1 MNSAQRDQQEIAALY
16 GHRTGILTTAPYAAT
31 RGMNSDPEENV
42 RYACWIVLPIPRK
55 EDGRTDA
62 PFFPGARA
70 WCQMRSSKIAHS
82 SVFFF
87 QLLLLLAEK
96 CNREGSVR
104 PVHGR
109 ASGERHYQSV
119 CELVARQRKGYLT
132 DKRQIAALR
141 TAVKCDHYYDPQF
154 LKDVEEA
161 EKKVEEDMKRKH
173 AAKNKKRGAEQPAQP
188 PPDEGPP
195 IVNPEE
201 PQFEVRQVEMPMQ
214 KPRPKCGA
222 DGTSWL
228 KMLQFDRKRTL
239 RLEVSEECREAY
251 TKSLPHLGY
260 DVAYTYKKG
269 KMICNVMQAVIQNE
283 EQAHAE
289 GLQEKIRF
297 TVTAMPRKDDAN
309 EIACLVCTFVI
320 RDPNIDPSAFFGK
333 ILDNLQ
339 YRQERLRASSTAQRQ
354 KMATNPEM
362 FPEYTALYHTH
373 HPAGNLTSP
382 EVYFRCAMTIRSD
395 LASAPGSDM
404 GHLYRRHMMDLLNMN
419 NPFHVRNLLSV
430 ERAVVA
436 IREAGA
442 DPGTRD
448 TWWNP
453 YNRRVQ
459 FPEHARTYKFHPQQ
473 VFWKHPRLI
482 ALSDQY
488 FPHIN
493 AKSDFL
499 SCLLSGGNFERF
511 LKEDRE
517 NEALDAA
524 QVDFDLTAAGSYM
537 DQMWAVDKSLANGE
551 NLVPYDTN
559 NEFVHRAAER
569 DRFYKRIKAEYPP
582 HYAKTLRRVQEL
594 VAHYGQKDWRFH
606 LSAEEKEHVRAC
618 ERYNLMVKT
627 AQDACM
633 QIFSSLCQLDGEVDH
648 LPIPAPIRAILKWY
662 STKHAHKFPNVTRE
676 FIMFDPQLRFFGN
689 SMLRTLKLFGC
700 VAQALQP
707 LICMLWES
715 MFSAYYWNPNKLASN
730 ILASGRHDTG
740 KTFLGITVPKK
751 MSIEGTIEEFTAST
765 PAANTTKRHKYDII
779 LCCDE
784 VSQHKVSEKEA
795 LKNPDRVNEDK
806 MILSTKQLGKSVF
819 VNMVGPDGQNVRW
832 NELVTTDHH
841 CARFE
846 ATNAIVQKEN
856 PLMSRYFHIVVPQAR
871 IPAREFSSETALA
884 MLDEDTVISFQ
895 MAQFL
900 SALTYKGMQVGALLP
915 APELKIFKDISNKVI
930 DFLVAK
936 SAIKDTGARP
946 LEVMEPYMVQL
957 INRMAL
963 HYTFDLPSS
972 PYYRKKFEL
981 SMLQHVQYYQYATVE
996 MCWWIWT
1003 AMAAQWVDD
1012 KNTNVIMAVRRLACS
1027 KWIEEFSAY
1036 GNYEIDIN
1044 NEIPWR
1050 LRRNPNYNPDRC
1062 PKGDEW
1068 LVDINYITLTGTLE
1082 KIAHE
1087 IADHTNPSLDY
1098 TDVIGALKHMQNTP
1112 VSMPAG
1118 GYKHQPRE
1126 TFSKWHKYVV
1136 LPKWDADGKLV
1147 AEGVKHVD
1155 MQSLATQYLLDDN
1168 EDNGST
1174 KRDERH
1180 VPKMGPGTTAHV
1192 VDMSDLYSE
1201 KKLHIMPHVD
1211 GCFRNSLIIK
1221 ALISATMCGSFP
1233 EGKMI
1238 LGFPDDADPMQMQVF
1253 ECDDAKKEH
1262 FMNLFDAQYGWRFD
1276 RHNNSLEYGWKKKNK
1291 QWVPLPE
1298 NEHAAPDYRTPSR
1311 REGVTFPRRGA
1322 IDDKDRIILSAVPLA
1337 PCTEEDRGRK
1347 IARIEAE
1354 ISQMNQLAETIADL
1368 DAHSATARHMA
1379 CGRPLD
1385 EPVRTPQWI
1394 MQQYREACQ
1403 RTGRA
1408 QHMNVDYPREW
1419 RKLLL
1424 HKKNKWDSARP
1435 TKRDMAVLD
1444 HDEAFELC
1452 MTNLSHSDA
1461 MDMQAARHATE
1472 AARPAGSIS
1481 KVAAHVLLRGSSTE
1495 VPLVPP
1501 PPPAAAAPAPSVR
1514 RKKAQLQ
1521 KKRQRP
1527 IAVPLYDQ

>member
-1 MNSAQRDQQEIAALY
+1 MSRAQRDQQEIAALY
-16 GHRTGILTTAPYAAT
+16 GHRSGILTTAPYAAT
-31 RGMNSDPEENV
+31 RGVNSDPEENV

-55 EDGRTDA
+55 DDGKNDA

-70 WCQMRSSKIAHS
+70 WSQMRLFKVAHS
-82 SVFFF
+82 LVFFF
-87 QLLLLLAEK
+87 QFLLLLAEK

-109 ASGERHYQSV
+109 ASGEQHYQSV
-119 CELVARQRKGYLT
+119 CELVARQRLGHLT
-132 DKRQIAALR
+132 DKRQITALR

-154 LKDVEEA
+154 LKDVEAA
-161 EKKVEEDMKRKH
+161 EERVREDVKRKA
-173 AAKNKKRGAEQPAQP
+173 AAKGKRKK
-188 PPDEGPP
+188 PDEPAEEP
-195 IVNPEE
+195 TFMVHPEE
-201 PQFEVRQVEMPMQ
+201 PQFEVREVEMPMQ

-222 DGTSWL
+222 EGTSWL
-228 KMLQFDRKRTL
+228 KLLKFDRRRTL
-239 RLEVSEECREAY
+239 RLEVSDECKAAY
-251 TKSLPHLGY
+251 VKSLPHLGY
-260 DVAYTYKKG
+260 DIAYAYKKG
-269 KMICNVMQAVIQNE
+269 KIICRMMQAVVQNE
-283 EQAHAE
+283 EEAHAE
-289 GLQEKIRF
+289 GLQEKVRF
-297 TVTAMPRKDDAN
+297 TVTPMPRKDDPN
-309 EIACLVCTFVI
+309 DIACLVCTFI
-320 RDPNIDPSAFFGK
+320 FRDPNIDPSAFFNK
-333 ILDNLQ
+333 ILDNLHD
-339 YRQERLRASSTAQRQ
+339 RQERMRAGPGAQRQ
-354 KMATNPEM
+354 KATTVEM
-362 FPEYTALYHTH
+362 FPEYTSCFHTH
-373 HPAGNLTSP
+373 HPAGNLTSS
-382 EVYFRCAMTIRSD
+382 EVYFRCAMAIRSD
-395 LASAPGSDM
+395 LASVPGADM
-404 GHLYRRHMMDLLNMN
+404 GRLYRKHMMNIFDPN
-419 NPFHVRNLLSV
+419 NPLHVRNLLTI
-430 ERAVVA
+430 ERAVIA
-436 IREAGA
+436 MREAGA

-448 TWWNP
+448 TWWNL
-453 YNRRVQ
+453 YNKRVQ
-459 FPEHARTYKFHPQQ
+459 YPEHARTYKFHPQQ

-482 ALSDQY
+482 AMSDQY

-493 AKSDFL
+493 AQSDFL
-499 SCLLSGGNFERF
+499 SCLLSGGSFERF

-517 NEALDAA
+517 NEARDEA
-524 QVDFDLTAAGSYM
+524 QVEFELSREAQEIVGYM
-537 DQMWAVDKSLANGE
+537 EQMWAVDKSLVNAS
-551 NLVPYDTN
+551 NLVPYETG
-559 NEFVHRAAER
+559 NELVYRAAER
-569 DRFYKRIKAEYPP
+569 DRFYKRVRAEYPS
-582 HYAKTLRRVQEL
+582 HYAATLKRVQEL
-594 VAHYGQKDWRFH
+594 VAHYGIKNWRDH
-606 LSAEEKEHVRAC
+606 LTAEEKERIRAC
-618 ERYNLMVKT
+618 ERYNLMVKKT
-627 AQDACM
+627 QDACM

-648 LPIPAPIRAILKWY
+648 LPVPAPIRAILRWY
-662 STKHAHKFPNVTRE
+662 STQHEIRFPNVTRE
-676 FIMFDPQLRFFGN
+676 FIMYDPHLRFFGN
-689 SMLRTLKLFGC
+689 SMLRSLKLFGC

-707 LICMLWES
+707 LICLLWEA
-715 MFSAYYWNPNKLASN
+715 MFSAYYWNPGKLASN

-740 KTFLGITVPKK
+740 KTFLGITVPKM
-751 MSIEGTIEEFTAST
+751 MSIEGTIEEFTSST
-765 PAANTTKRHKYDII
+765 PAANTTKRHKYDLI
-779 LCCDE
+779 LCSDE

-806 MILSTKQLGKSVF
+806 MILSTKQLGKNVF
-819 VNMVGPDGQNVRW
+819 VNMIGPDGQNVRW

-856 PLMSRYFHIVVPQAR
+856 PLMSRYFHIVVPQSR
-871 IPAREFSSETALA
+871 IPAREFTKKSKLAALQ
-884 MLDEDTVISFQ
+884 EDTVVNFQ
-895 MAQFL
+895 IAQFL

-915 APELKIFKDISNKVI
+915 APELDIFYDISNKVI

-957 INRMAL
+957 INRMAI

-1012 KNTNVIMAVRRLACS
+1012 KNTNVIMAVRRMACA
-1027 KWIEEFSAY
+1027 KWIDEFSAY

-1087 IADHTNPSLDY
+1087 IADYTNPSLDY

-1136 LPKWDADGKLV
+1136 LPKWDNDGKLV

-1155 MQSLATQYLLDDN
+1155 MQSLASQYLLDED
-1168 EDNGST
+1168 DNGGT

-1180 VPKMGPGTTAHV
+1180 VPKMGAGTTAHV

-1211 GCFRNSLIIK
+1211 SCFRNSLIIK

-1233 EGKMI
+1233 EGKML
-1238 LGFPDDADPMQMQVF
+1238 LGYPDDADPMQMQVF

-1262 FMNLFDAQYGWRFD
+1262 FMNLFDAQYGWRFN
-1276 RHNNSLEYGWKKKNK
+1276 RQTNSLEYGWTTMGS
-1291 QWVPLPE
+1291 QWIRMPEGEHVPSE
-1298 NEHAAPDYRTPSR
+1298 YRTPSR
-1311 REGVTFPRRGA
+1311 REGITFPRRGA
-1322 IDDKDRIILSAVPLA
+1322 IDDKDRIILSTVPLA
-1337 PCTEEDRGRK
+1337 PCTEEDRSRK
-1347 IARIEAE
+1347 IARVEAE

-1368 DAHSATARHMA
+1368 DAYSATARHMA

-1394 MQQYREACQ
+1394 LQQYQVACAKIP
-1403 RTGRA
+1403 RA
-1408 QHMNVDYPREW
+1408 THAGVNYPKDW
-1419 RKLLL
+1419 RVMLQ

-1435 TKRDMAVLD
+1435 TRRDVAVLD
-1444 HDEAFELC
+1444 HDQALELC
-1452 MTNLSHSDA
+1452 MTNLSYSDG
-1461 MDMQAARHATE
+1461 MELQTARNAVQ

-1481 KVAAHVLLRGSSTE
+1481 RAAAQVFLRGSSTE
-1495 VPLVPP
+1495 VPIIPAA
-1501 PPPAAAAPAPSVR
+1501 PPAVAAPPQAPR

-1521 KKRQRP
+1521 KKRQRAL
-1527 IAVPLYDQ
+1527 AVPLYGDQ